1 MSPQK
6 IMPGRA
12 GYPAWLLA
20 AGLALVAALL
30 PWAAGLA
37 PGQPETRPV
46 LFDYDGSKDPFP
58 IPWLDANGSH
68 NQMPGDKKEPSH
80 IYHFK
85 GLVARCNGFA
95 GQGTDGAGN
104 PVAFGTKTTDFG
116 IMVGEYYAGRTVHEG
131 AFVHL

>member
-1 MSPQK
+1 MFPQK
-6 IMPGRA
+6 TTPRRTGWPASLPG
-12 GYPAWLLA
+12 L
-20 AGLALVAALL
+20 GLALVATLL
-30 PWAAGLA
+30 PSATGPA

-46 LFDYDGSKDPFP
+46 LFDYDGSKEPFP

-95 GQGTDGAGN
+95 GQGTDSAGN
-104 PVAFGTKTTDFG
+104 PAPFGTKTTDFG

>member
-1 MSPQK
+1 MFVRK
-6 IMPGRA
+6 ELFMKRINLLLVAVATVA
-12 GYPAWLLA
+12 G
-20 AGLALVAALL
+20 LVAA
-30 PWAAGLA
+30 WAAARA
-37 PGQPETRPV
+37 PGQSETRPV

-68 NQMPGDKKEPSH
+68 NQMPGVEQEPSH

-95 GQGTDGAGN
+95 GNGTDGEGK
-104 PVAFGTKTTDFG
+104 PVSFGTKTTDFG
-116 IMVGEYYAGRTVHEG
+116 IMVGEYYAGRTAHKG

>member
-20 AGLALVAALL
+20 LGLALVAALL

-46 LFDYDGSKDPFP
+46 LVDYDGSKDPFP

-95 GQGTDGAGN
+95 GNAPCFAAGSS
-104 PVAFGTKTTDFG
+104 
-116 IMVGEYYAGRTVHEG
+116 
-131 AFVHL
+131 

>member
-6 IMPGRA
+6 TMPRRRA
-12 GYPAWLLA
+12 AGL
-20 AGLALVAALL
+20 GLALVAALL
-30 PWAAGLA
+30 PSATASA
-37 PGQPETRPV
+37 PGQPETPQV

-95 GQGTDGAGN
+95 GNGTDGAGN
-104 PVAFGTKTTDFG
+104 PVSFGTKTTDFG
-116 IMVGEYYAGRTVHEG
+116 IMVGEYYAGRTVHKG

>member
-6 IMPGRA
+6 TMPGRA
-12 GYPAWLLA
+12 GWPAWLPGL
-20 AGLALVAALL
+20 GLALVAALL
-30 PWAAGLA
+30 PSATA
-37 PGQPETRPV
+37 PALSQSETGPV

-68 NQMPGDKKEPSH
+68 NQMPGVKQEPSH

-95 GQGTDGAGN
+95 GKGTDRAGN
-104 PVAFGTKTTDFG
+104 PVSFGTKTTDFG
-116 IMVGEYYAGRTVHEG
+116 IMVGEYYAGRTVHKG

>member
-6 IMPGRA
+6 TTPRRTGWPAPLA
-12 GYPAWLLA
+12 GL
-20 AGLALVAALL
+20 GLALVAALL
-30 PWAAGLA
+30 PSAAGPA
-37 PGQPETRPV
+37 PGQPETRPL
-46 LFDYDGSKDPFP
+46 LFDYDGSKAPFP

-85 GLVARCNGFA
+85 GLVARCNRFA
-95 GQGTDGAGN
+95 GNGTDGAGN
-104 PVAFGTKTTDFG
+104 PVSFGTKTTDFG
-116 IMVGEYYAGRTVHEG
+116 IMVGEYYAGRTVHKG